1 LNYKRATQLAEEEMA
16 KADAGDPRSL
26 TLGFLTVVE
35 HEQHGFFGGY
45 LLLNGNGRPLEFH
58 CTAPVKPNRA
68 QEILYGPTLRPY
80 LYGEQIAQTLISKS
94 ATKPAAVC
102 TDQAAVLAVR
112 DFVSLPVALVGDAA
126 VADDQRGAGS
136 SPDRV
141 WRLDS
146 AHGQPRLTGFQL
158 GRNRLAVPAQYE
170 GDRQDLAERLA
181 PLADHLDLA
190 EPFDRIRGAIDEAQR
205 AGK

>member
-1 LNYKRATQLAEEEMA
+1 MA
-16 KADAGDPRSL
+16 KADAGEPRPL

-45 LLLNGNGRPLEFH
+45 LLLNSNGRPLEFH

-80 LYGEQIAQTLISKS
+80 LCGEQIGQTLISKT
-94 ATKPAAVC
+94 ATKPVAVC
-102 TDQAAVLAVR
+102 TDQPAVLAVR
-112 DFVSLPVALVGDAA
+112 DFVSLPVALVGTVA
-126 VADDQRGAGS
+126 VADDQEDAGS
-136 SPDRV
+136 ATSRA

-146 AHGQPRLTGFQL
+146 AHRQPRLTGFQL

-170 GDRQDLAERLA
+170 GDRQELAERLA
-181 PLADHLDLA
+181 SLADHLDLA
-190 EPFDRIRGAIDEAQR
+190 EPFDR
-205 AGK
+205 

>member
-1 LNYKRATQLAEEEMA
+1 
-16 KADAGDPRSL
+16 
-26 TLGFLTVVE
+26 LTVVE

-45 LLLNGNGRPLEFH
+45 LLLNCNGRPLEFH

-94 ATKPAAVC
+94 TTKPLAVC
-102 TDQAAVLAVR
+102 TDEAAVLAVR
-112 DFVSLPVALVGDAA
+112 DFVSLPVALVGHASVVDDQDAA
-126 VADDQRGAGS
+126 SSADRAL
-136 SPDRV
+136 RF
-141 WRLDS
+141 DS
-146 AHGQPRLTGFQL
+146 AHHQPRLTAFQL

-170 GDRQDLAERLA
+170 GDRQDLADRLA
-181 PLADHLDLA
+181 SLGDHLDLA
-190 EPFDRIRGAIDEAQR
+190 EPFDRIRGAIEEAQR